1 MYERNPT
8 GVCVCTRPSLTQTL
22 RCSWYSLLG
31 AHHTGELLT
40 VVIGTTWQSYSAFC
54 FHIVLDSTITV
65 GVKLEV
71 PIGFCHTIGAVN
83 ESYGH

>member
-1 MYERNPT
+1 M
-8 GVCVCTRPSLTQTL
+8 CVCALDLVSL
-22 RCSWYSLLG
+22 RHYGVVGSLLV
-31 AHHTGELLT
+31 AHHTGELFT
-40 VVIGTTWQSYSAFC
+40 VVMGTTWQSYSAFC
-54 FHIVLDSTITV
+54 FHIVHDSTISV